1 MCFAYISSRCLISR
15 DRNLSVKES
24 VVCRETF
31 TYLRKHSAGEVFVCL
46 FLFVCFCLFLFVI
59 VCYCLLLFVIVCF
72 CLFVFVCR
80 KTFTYLRKH
89 SAGEVFFSWTGECFK
104 WKDNRSFCFVLLL
117 NNSVIFT
124 CLKFKLSRRD
134 IYPNLK
140 LIQNAKR
147 VRKVF

>member
-1 MCFAYISSRCLISR
+1 MCFAYISSRCLLSR

-31 TYLRKHSAGEVFVCL
+31 TYLRKHSAGEVFFCM
-46 FLFVCFCLFLFVI
+46 FVCF
-59 VCYCLLLFVIVCF
+59 CLLLFVIVCF

-104 WKDNRSFCFVLLL
+104 WKDNRSFCFVLLS
-117 NNSVIFT
+117 NSVIFT
-124 CLKFKLSRRD
+124 CLKFKLSRRN
-134 IYPNLK
+134 IYLNLK

>member
-1 MCFAYISSRCLISR
+1 MIDIHHFTFSDTICPLLLSPNFGTQMITLAETASYISSRCLLSR

-24 VVCRETF
+24 V
-31 TYLRKHSAGEVFVCL
+31 
-46 FLFVCFCLFLFVI
+46 
-59 VCYCLLLFVIVCF
+59 
-72 CLFVFVCR
+72 VCR

-104 WKDNRSFCFVLLL
+104 WKDNRSFCFVLLS
-117 NNSVIFT
+117 NSVIFT

>member
-1 MCFAYISSRCLISR
+1 MNSRDKRCKLLYICDCQNMQTLTYSKSTKPSHVAITANVFCLYFIKNLLPR

-31 TYLRKHSAGEVFVCL
+31 TYLRKHSAGEF
-46 FLFVCFCLFLFVI
+46 
-59 VCYCLLLFVIVCF
+59 
-72 CLFVFVCR
+72 
-80 KTFTYLRKH
+80 
-89 SAGEVFFSWTGECFK
+89 FFSWTGECFK
-104 WKDNRSFCFVLLL
+104 WKDNRSFCFVLLS
-117 NNSVIFT
+117 NSVIFT